1 VVDIVFNPF
10 GVVGVS
16 DSFCSDESSCQSK
29 VWTRG
34 PRGTRPIE
42 SLYPIPYA
50 KPTFYSFPPR
60 FPPRSAVFFLLV
72 RPTGQYFILFHST
85 SSYFIILSKFIGSVQ
100 IFIDV
105 LERTAPRHVPR
116 CACMDRAR
124 PRISRHAAIS
134 KRAGR
139 ASWSGMSALPCRRWR
154 GWYVLLHAKYT
165 ASTRSLARTTAHWRS
180 LEIRPVVLQ
189 SRVRISRRIGSTSTA
204 VPTAWRETQ

>member
-1 VVDIVFNPF
+1 MPNQLFIRL
-10 GVVGVS
+10 G
-16 DSFCSDESSCQSK
+16 
-29 VWTRG
+29 
-34 PRGTRPIE
+34 
-42 SLYPIPYA
+42 
-50 KPTFYSFPPR
+50 R

-72 RPTGQYFILFHST
+72 RPLDSISFYFILLHPISLFFPNSLVP
-85 SSYFIILSKFIGSVQ
+85 SKFIILQRS
-100 IFIDV
+100 DV
-105 LERTAPRHVPR
+105 LERTASRHVPR

-139 ASWSGMSALPCRRWR
+139 ASWSGLPALPFSRRCE
-154 GWYVLLHAKYT
+154 WYVLLHAKYT